1 MSIRVRWRRPRVE
14 GQSWRYGHLAKTQPY
29 ILAHTVQV
37 VDDRH
42 KNINVIADKYVQV
55 EAEGPR
61 GGRQWVPLDATTLG
75 DEP

>member
-29 ILAHTVQV
+29 IQAHIVQII
-37 VDDRH
+37 DDRH
-42 KNINVIADKYVQV
+42 NNINVIADKHVQLGV
-55 EAEGPR
+55 SGPR
-61 GGRQWVPLDATTLG
+61 GGRKWVPLDIASLD